1 MTSVVRADTDQL
13 RAVARQMRATA
24 DQITSGTDGMRQSMD
39 ALDATWS
46 GQAHDRG
53 MARWGEITPKYPP
66 AVERLVRFANEL
78 EALAQRLDDAA
89 AVFGGGLGLGGILSH
104 IDLNSGF
111 SSKPWWPLPNVPPG
125 FLLPGH
131 LLPNWVTPL
140 PDTHM
145 PTEVPPRIYIANG
158 INSTAPDGT
167 PDESSIKLKNTLATA
182 RYDKDQIVALP
193 AAYNTYVKGTDWQGT
208 SLQGTDVKGT
218 NMGGIASPLDWIT
231 GASAGV
237 LNTFTGAGSG
247 LINNVTGAGASTVN
261 TITGAGADVYNTAND
276 AGEVFNEYMQGEHGM
291 YTEKMISNIQRDL
304 EQHPLAPGQK
314 VIVIGYSGGGALSTN
329 ATPILEEMSPVRR
342 SDGSYESIDVEG
354 TVTMGSP
361 VANVDKA
368 SRYSKVLEI
377 RDAGDPVGTP
387 IIRSEESRLTIPSG
401 AGLGNLI
408 GHPFLG
414 ALGGLG
420 TGEVL
425 RDHNSNIV
433 TEETHSGRWGMDAHL
448 NTYQTS
454 PEVIELLK
462 KHYPSI
468 AKEMNKK

>member
-1 MTSVVRADTDQL
+1 MPSVVRADTDQL
-13 RAVARQMRATA
+13 RAVAHQMRTTA
-24 DQITSGTDGMRQSMD
+24 DLITSGNATMRQSMD

-46 GQAHDRG
+46 CSARDRG
-53 MARWGEITPKYPP
+53 IARWAEITPKYPP
-66 AVERLVRFANEL
+66 AVERLEHMANEL

-89 AVFGGGLGLGGILSH
+89 AVFGDGVGLGGILSY
-104 IDLNSGF
+104 IDPSSGF

-125 FLLPGH
+125 FSLPGH
-131 LLPNWVTPL
+131 LLPSWVTPL

-167 PDESSIKLKNTLATA
+167 PDESSVTLKNTLVEAG
-182 RYDKDQIVALP
+182 YDKDQIVPLNAV
-193 AAYNTYVKGTDWQGT
+193 YNTYVENPNLHGTN
-208 SLQGTDVKGT
+208 LQGTNLQGT
-218 NMGGIASPLDWIT
+218 NYGGWLSPLDWVT
-231 GASAGV
+231 GGQAAVINTGTGIATGGV
-237 LNTFTGAGSG
+237 NLLTNKSSD
-247 LINNVTGAGASTVN
+247 LINGTVE
-261 TITGAGADVYNTAND
+261 TYNTTND
-276 AGEVFNEYMQGEHGM
+276 AKEVFDEYMQGEHGL
-291 YTEKMISNIQRDL
+291 YTDKTISNIQYDL
-304 EQHPLAPGQK
+304 NQHPLAPGQK

-387 IIRSEESRLTIPSG
+387 IIRSEESRLTIPGS
-401 AGLGNLI
+401 AGLGSFI

-420 TGEVL
+420 TGEVM

-433 TEETHSGRWGMDAHL
+433 TEETHSGRSGMDAHTK
-448 NTYQTS
+448 TYQTS
-454 PEVIELLK
+454 SEVVELLK

-468 AKEMNKK
+468 AKEMMKKK